1 MSTEQPPAKPREF
14 WIRQYSQD
22 GGMYSD
28 VRVMK
33 PSDTDADTGLPPDI
47 VLNSHD
53 CVNYL
58 EVVHV
63 IERSAYDQLQ
73 QELAF
78 VKTQWKQ
85 TSDLLE
91 QERNRL
97 TAELAEMRRD
107 WADAERRLHDKYAGA
122 LVDRDQALT
131 QAAAKAEVERLE
143 DENKHL
149 RTMAL
154 NPLAVAEADELS
166 RHKRAID
173 MARTTLEYVGN
184 WGIDPTSVA
193 IARNCEKGLE
203 EITRILENGGASGSE
218 KD

>member
-97 TAELAEMRRD
+97 TEELADVRKELDGLITEYNFQLKMTRQFKE
-107 WADAERRLHDKYAGA
+107 ANEATANE
-122 LVDRDQALT
+122 RDQALA
-131 QAAAKAEVERLE
+131 QAAALAGALEKVQSIVVE
-143 DENKHL
+143 DECEECGTFKGV
-149 RTMAL
+149 RYEVKPAVEAL
-154 NPLAVAEADELS
+154 AAYTAW
-166 RHKRAID
+166 R
-173 MARTTLEYVGN
+173 
-184 WGIDPTSVA
+184 
-193 IARNCEKGLE
+193 KGRE
-203 EITRILENGGASGSE
+203 
-218 KD
+218 